1 MEISYKEDARIFKAF
16 CDENRMS
23 ILDQLKTGE
32 KCACALLEKLDI
44 AQSTLSHHMRILS
57 ESGIVASRMEGKWTY
72 YSLSGEGCEHAK
84 AVLARI
90 TAPSVEAPAAAPAA
104 SAASAAREI
113 AGGCSCR

>member
-1 MEISYKEDARIFKAF
+1 MDISYKEGARIFKAF

-57 ESGIVASRMEGKWTY
+57 ESGIIASRQEGKWTY

-90 TAPSVEAPAAAPAA
+90 TAPSIKASVAVPAA
-104 SAASAAREI
+104 STAGEI

>member
-1 MEISYKEDARIFKAF
+1 MEPLYKEGARIFKAF

-57 ESGIVASRMEGKWTY
+57 ESGIVASRQEGKWTY
-72 YSLSGEGCEHAK
+72 YSLSGEGCEQAK

-90 TAPSVEAPAAAPAA
+90 MAPDIAEPAG
-104 SAASAAREI
+104 EI
-113 AGGCSCR
+113 AGGCSCK